1 MSIFPEVTPMN
12 TYDFKVDGADHAIPC
27 AIWLPA
33 NSRLRGLV
41 LVGHGGSR
49 HKRSDSVCSLAQR
62 LVGQFSFAIAS
73 IDGPIHGERSANP
86 SLTPKEMQ
94 RGFLELWQAGDG
106 HVASMVED
114 WRAVIHRLLAS
125 PEIGDV
131 PVGYAGVS
139 MGTAYGLPLIA
150 AEPLIQAAAVGMW
163 SANYA
168 CGDRLLQAATNV
180 LCPVQFIARHE
191 DEIFDWAG
199 TKDLF
204 DRIASQDKR
213 MLVLPG
219 KHVESEEQFDQM
231 ASFLNW
237 RLG

>member
-1 MSIFPEVTPMN
+1 MKTH
-12 TYDFKVDGADHAIPC
+12 DFKVDGTGHVIPC

-33 NSRLRGLV
+33 SSRPRGLV

-49 HKRSDSVCSLAQR
+49 EKRSDSVCSLAKR
-62 LVGQFSFAIAS
+62 LVGQFSLAVVS

-86 SLTPKEMQ
+86 SLTPKEKQ
-94 RGFLELWQAGDG
+94 REFLQLWEVGDG
-106 HVASMVED
+106 HVPSMVED
-114 WRAVIHRLLAS
+114 WRAVIRSLVSS
-125 PEIGDV
+125 PKVGDV

-150 AEPLIQAAAVGMW
+150 AEPLIRAAVVGMW
-163 SANYA
+163 SANYSH
-168 CGDRLLQAATNV
+168 GDRLLRAATNV
-180 LCPVQFIARHE
+180 LCPILFIARYE
-191 DEIFDWAG
+191 DEIFDRAG
-199 TKDLF
+199 TQGLF
-204 DRIASQDKR
+204 DGIAAEDKR

-237 RLG
+237 KLG

>member
-1 MSIFPEVTPMN
+1 MK
-12 TYDFKVDGADHAIPC
+12 TYDFRVDGDDHAIPC

-33 NSRLRGLV
+33 SSPPKGLV
-41 LVGHGGSR
+41 LAGHGGSQ
-49 HKRSDSVCSLAQR
+49 HKRSDSVSSLAKR
-62 LVGQFSFAIAS
+62 LVGQFSFAIVS
-73 IDGPIHGERSANP
+73 IDGPIHGERSVDP
-86 SLTPKEMQ
+86 SLTPKERQ

-106 HVASMVED
+106 HVPAMVKD
-114 WRAVIHRLLAS
+114 WRAVIRTLLTS

-150 AEPLIQAAAVGMW
+150 AEPLIRAAVVGMW

-180 LCPVQFIARHE
+180 LCPVLFIARYE
-191 DEIFDWAG
+191 DEIFDRAG
-199 TKDLF
+199 TQDLF
-204 DRIASQDKR
+204 DRIATQDKR

-231 ASFLNW
+231 AAFLNW